1 MKMFVKS
8 QKQGTYVI
16 HFTRVESKDLPKD
29 TRILWGN
36 ICKCHKCWGNCKLAA
51 LHHPSLIGL
60 GFWSPHSHLNANN
73 FMSCL
78 KAEINYSFSSGKTTW
93 VTAPVCLSLWFG
105 DESWEGGAGILRA
118 PNFHMGDN
126 GLWCITVYFR
136 CQQNDPNS
144 CKKWKLKKHAK
155 VILFCE

>member
-16 HFTRVESKDLPKD
+16 HFTRVKSKDLPKD

-36 ICKCHKCWGNCKLAA
+36 ICKCHRCCGNCKLAA
-51 LHHPSLIGL
+51 LHHHSLIGF
-60 GFWSPHSHLNANN
+60 GFWSPHGHLNVNN

-78 KAEINYSFSSGKTTW
+78 KTEINYSFNSGKTTW
-93 VTAPVCLSLWFG
+93 VTVLMCLSLWFG
-105 DESWEGGAGILRA
+105 DENWEGGAGILGA
-118 PNFHMGDN
+118 PNFHTGGN
-126 GLWCITVYFR
+126 GLWCITVYFH
-136 CQQNDPNS
+136 CQQKDANS
-144 CKKWKLKKHAK
+144 CKKWKLKEHTK